1 MSGLQPLRI
10 PASFWRRDDVGDA
23 LGRRDVG
30 ALFRLLR
37 QHAGAS
43 QQRIGTAVDLQQGSV
58 SVIMS
63 GERTI
68 TSIDVLERI
77 ADGLAMPDDA
87 RTRLGLAP
95 RGSGSGLPRRIALG
109 LGLVAAISP
118 ATLTAVLRESAAE
131 AVEYTRERGA
141 SAVGAGTLDH
151 LTTVVAGLDRAYPWQ
166 PRAELF
172 PLARAYRQY
181 VEQLL
186 AGSHTLAEARELYV
200 HGAYLSHILSDLAH
214 DLGSTVAARAYA
226 NDAHQLADQADHDE
240 LRAWA
245 ADSLALALL
254 YSDLPAEAANA
265 TLRALRRVPR
275 RHPLAARLHARLAQC
290 RARQGNRTAAVTALT
305 KARRVCDRLPA
316 EMSSRHGTDS
326 AEHVSQSITSYA
338 AATHA
343 DLGDW
348 TRAESEARTAL
359 DVAKW
364 SPGRAA
370 SAHLDLATAL
380 AHLGSPDE
388 AAHHGVQAFAF
399 CASTLCLREKS
410 ARLDTALT
418 TRFPNLPA
426 TRDFHDRYRQLATH
440 ANPV

>member
-63 GERTI
+63 GERAI

-95 RGSGSGLPRRIALG
+95 RGNGLPRRIALG

-131 AVEYTRERGA
+131 AVEYTRQRGA

-166 PRAELF
+166 PSAELF

-181 VEQLL
+181 VEHLL
-186 AGSHTLAEARELYV
+186 AGRHTLAEARELYV
-200 HGAYLSHILSDLAH
+200 HGAYLSHILADLAC

-226 NDAHQLADQADHDE
+226 NDAHQLADQAGHDE
-240 LRAWA
+240 LCAWA
-245 ADSLALALL
+245 ADSLAVALL
-254 YSDLPAEAANA
+254 HADQPGEAANA

-275 RHPLAARLHARLAQC
+275 RHPLAARLHARLARC
-290 RARQGNRTAAVTALT
+290 HARQGNRTAAATALT
-305 KARRVCDRLPA
+305 RARRVCDRLPA
-316 EMSSRHGTDS
+316 EMPSRYGTDS
-326 AEHVSQSITSYA
+326 AEHVSRSITSYA
-338 AATHA
+338 AASHVE
-343 DLGDW
+343 LGDW
-348 TRAESEARTAL
+348 KQAETEARTAL
-359 DVAKW
+359 DVATW

-370 SAHLDLATAL
+370 GAHLDLGTAL

-388 AAHHGVQAFAF
+388 AAHHG
-399 CASTLCLREKS
+399 LRSFDLGKS
-410 ARLDTALT
+410 WYLSLLERGGRLDTALT
-418 TRFPNLPA
+418 TRYPSLPA
-426 TRDFHDRYRQLATH
+426 TKDFHDRYRHLATH
-440 ANPV
+440 AIPV

>member
-1 MSGLQPLRI
+1 MSGLQPLQI
-10 PASFWRRDDVGDA
+10 PASFWLRDDVGDA

-43 QQRIGTAVDLQQGSV
+43 QQKIGTAVDMQQGSV
-58 SVIMS
+58 SVIMC

-87 RTRLGLAP
+87 RIRLGLAP
-95 RGSGSGLPRRIALG
+95 RDSDLPRRIALG

-118 ATLTAVLRESAAE
+118 ATLTAVLHESAAE
-131 AVEYTRERGA
+131 AVEYTRERDA
-141 SAVGAGTLDH
+141 TAVGAGTLDH
-151 LTTVVAGLDRAYPWQ
+151 LTAVVAGLDRAYPWQ
-166 PRAELF
+166 PAAELF

-186 AGSHTLAEARELYV
+186 AGRHTLAEARELYV

-226 NDAHQLADQADHDE
+226 NDAHHLADQADHDE
-240 LRAWA
+240 LCAWA
-245 ADSLALALL
+245 ADTLAVALL
-254 YSDLPAEAANA
+254 HADQPDEAASA
-265 TLRALRRVPR
+265 TVRALRRVPR
-275 RHPLAARLHARLAQC
+275 NHPLTARLHARLAQS

-316 EMSSRHGTDS
+316 EMPSRYGTDS
-326 AEHVSQSITSYA
+326 AEHVSRSITSYA
-338 AATHA
+338 AASHI

-348 TRAESEARTAL
+348 KQAETEARTAL

-370 SAHLDLATAL
+370 GAHLDLATAL
-380 AHLGSPDE
+380 VHLGSPDE
-388 AAHHGVQAFAF
+388 AAHHGVQAFA
-399 CASTLCLREKS
+399 LRTGTPALQEKS
-410 ARLDTALT
+410 ARLATALT
-418 TRFPNLPA
+418 TSYPNLPA
-426 TRDFHDRYRQLATH
+426 AEDFHDRYHHLATQ
-440 ANPV
+440 ADQM